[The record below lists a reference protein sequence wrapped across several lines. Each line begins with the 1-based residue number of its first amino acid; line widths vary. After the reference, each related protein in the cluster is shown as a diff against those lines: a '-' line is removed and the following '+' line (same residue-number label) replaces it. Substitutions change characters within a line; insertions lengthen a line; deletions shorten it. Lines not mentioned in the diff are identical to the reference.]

1 MTSPKPRYEPGIGSI
16 VEDIEFDASQL
27 DMLRSI
33 KNDDAFVSDI
43 RNIAMIYGCL
53 CRSEPEELSA
63 GEFRATLKDLN
74 RDATTL
80 VRKLKNLPESVELA
94 LWRLS
99 YRKDAPPVMDNLR
112 ALLKRLIN
120 EIEVAL
126 ETNSSAKPGRKIAT
140 ANWYAANSVKRC
152 FESYGMVVTVNQ
164 WPDSPESP
172 AALCLGLI
180 FASSGR
186 SLSRSAVEEYLKPN

>member
-1 MTSPKPRYEPGIGSI
+1 VTSPKPRYEPGIGSI

-27 DMLRSI
+27 DMLRFI

-63 GEFRATLKDLN
+63 GEFKATLKDLN
-74 RDATTL
+74 RDAMTL
-80 VRKLKNLPESVELA
+80 ARKLKNLPESVDLA
-94 LWRLS
+94 LWGLS

-112 ALLKRLIN
+112 ALLSCLID

-126 ETNSSAKPGRKIAT
+126 EANASAKPGRKVAT
-140 ANWYAANSVKRC
+140 ANWYAANSLKRC
-152 FESYGMVVTVNQ
+152 FESFGMLVTVNQ
-164 WPDSPESP
+164 WEGADMSP
-172 AALCLGLI
+172 ATFCLDLI
-180 FASSGR
+180 FASAGR